1 MIRFR
6 SRGVIGALASLA
18 LLTACEDPAELVF
31 EPATVGDGIFDRY
44 VALGNSITAGYQSS
58 GINDSTQQESYV
70 ALLAE
75 QMGTNYAYARLAGIG
90 CPPPVINFQTQGRL
104 GGAGVNDRTCQLR
117 DPHSVAEFLN
127 NVAVPGATTLDPTSA
142 TTEASNALTTFVL
155 GGRTQ
160 VQAARLADPT
170 FVSIWIGNNDV
181 LEAGVSGVLGAMPG
195 VSRGVTAQGTFEQRY
210 DQMLS
215 ELEAGNPDLEGVLIG
230 VVDVRQVPI
239 LFPAAALLNPQFRA
253 GFEQYTGTPVT
264 VLPNCTAT
272 TTALVSFRIV
282 SAIRTYMVK
291 PDSAGAHPPVISC
304 AKGQFPPSA
313 LVGEVFILD
322 AAEQATIAAAVNG
335 YNTYIAAQAS
345 ERGWA
350 FFDPNGELARLRQT
364 GQIPT
369 VLNLANPTQ
378 TFGQF
383 ISLDGVHPTGA
394 THRLIANGV
403 IGAINSTY
411 STAIPLVP

>member
-6 SRGVIGALASLA
+6 SSGAIGAVAALA
-18 LLTACEDPAELVF
+18 LLAACENPAEVRF
-31 EPATVGDGIFDRY
+31 EPATVGDGLFDRY
-44 VALGNSITAGYQSS
+44 VALGNSITAGYQSG
-58 GINDSTQQESYV
+58 GINDSTQQESYA

-75 QMGTNYAYARLAGIG
+75 QMGTSYAYAQLAGIG

-104 GGAGVNDRTCQLR
+104 GGAGVTATTCQLR
-117 DPHSVAEFLN
+117 TPGSVAAFLN
-127 NVAVPGATTLDPTSA
+127 NVAVPGATSLDPTSA

-170 FVSIWIGNNDV
+170 FASIWIGNNDV
-181 LEAGVSGVLGAMPG
+181 LETGVSGVLAPLAG
-195 VSRGVTAQGTFEQRY
+195 VSRGVTPQATFEQRY
-210 DQMLS
+210 DQMLD
-215 ELEAGNPDLEGVLIG
+215 ELTAGNDDLEGVLIG

-264 VLPNCTAT
+264 VLPNCTPT
-272 TTALVSFRIV
+272 TTSLVSFRIV

-313 LVGEVFILD
+313 LVGEVFVLD
-322 AAEQATIAAAVNG
+322 AAEQAAIAAAVVG

-350 FFDPNGELARLRQT
+350 FFDPNGALQELRQT
-364 GQIPT
+364 GQIPM
-369 VLNLANPTQ
+369 VLDLANPTQ
-378 TFGQF
+378 TFGQY

-403 IGAINSTY
+403 IGAINGTY
-411 STAIPLVP
+411 DTTIPLVP

>member
-6 SRGVIGALASLA
+6 STRALGAVAALA
-18 LLTACEDPAELVF
+18 LLAACDNPAEL
-31 EPATVGDGIFDRY
+31 EMAPAEVGDGIFDRY
-44 VALGNSITAGYQSS
+44 VAMGNSITAGYQAG
-58 GINDSTQQESYV
+58 GINDATQRESY
-70 ALLAE
+70 AFLLAQ
-75 QMGTNYAYARLAGIG
+75 QMGTTYNYASLAGIG
-90 CPPPVINFQTQGRL
+90 CPPPVVNFQTQGRL
-104 GGAGVNDRTCQLR
+104 GGAGVTDKTCQLR
-117 DPHSVAEFLN
+117 DPASVSTFLN
-127 NVAVPGATTLDPTSA
+127 NVAVPGATTLDPTSP
-142 TTEASNALTTFVL
+142 TTDASNALTTFIL

-160 VQAARLADPT
+160 VQAAKLADPT

-181 LEAGVSGVLGAMPG
+181 LEAGVSGVLTPLAG
-195 VSRGVTAQGTFEQRY
+195 VSRGVTAQATFVERY
-210 DQMLS
+210 DQMLD
-215 ELEAGNPDLEGVLIG
+215 ELMDGNEDLEGVLIG

-239 LFPAAALLNPQFRA
+239 LFPAVALLNPQFRA

-282 SAIRTYMVK
+282 SAIRTYMEN
-291 PDSAGAHPPVISC
+291 PTAPGGHPPVISC

-322 AAEQATIAAAVNG
+322 AAEQATIAAAVAG
-335 YNTYIAAQAS
+335 YNAAIAERAS

-350 FFDPNGELARLRQT
+350 FFDPNGALQQLRQS

-369 VLNLANPTQ
+369 VLNLASPTQ
-378 TFGQF
+378 TFGTY
-383 ISLDGVHPTGA
+383 ISLDGVHPA
-394 THRLIANGV
+394 APAHRLIANGV

-411 STAIPLVP
+411 STSIPLLP